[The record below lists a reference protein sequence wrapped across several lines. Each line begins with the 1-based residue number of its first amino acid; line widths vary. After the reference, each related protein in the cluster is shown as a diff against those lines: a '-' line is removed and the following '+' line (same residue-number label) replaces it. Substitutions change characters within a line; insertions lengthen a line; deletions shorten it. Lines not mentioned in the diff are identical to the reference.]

1 MASGFTPWKPDLPR
15 HEPVLQCP
23 KGAVTPTRHRLQ
35 FFCSVLL
42 RLGIDYGD
50 NYTLLHDQVIPRL
63 RRFRPFAR
71 PSECSSARL
80 RTDGAMERLGDK
92 EAALR
97 LGRGG
102 RPVPLR

>member
-1 MASGFTPWKPDLPR
+1 MNQSCSAQK
-15 HEPVLQCP
+15 VLSHPLGIACNFFAQCCY
-23 KGAVTPTRHRLQ
+23 AWA
-35 FFCSVLL
+35 
-42 RLGIDYGD
+42 IDYGD
-50 NYTLLHDQVIPRL
+50 NDTLLHDQVIPRL